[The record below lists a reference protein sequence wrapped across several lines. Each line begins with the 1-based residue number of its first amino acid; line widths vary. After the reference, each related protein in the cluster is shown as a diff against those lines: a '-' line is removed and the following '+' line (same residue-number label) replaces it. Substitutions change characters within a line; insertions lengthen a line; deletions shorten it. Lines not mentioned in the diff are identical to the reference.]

1 MTSTS
6 TKLTARRYQRR
17 RMSRIAKGLLG
28 PAVQK
33 TAFAKIAKGGG
44 LGSSGYIRPL
54 SKHLVVAVPVAGYEP
69 PPLVA
74 QRFLPSH
81 PLLPPTCDAR
91 QEDIGLN
98 DVRERRTEFG
108 IIFPF
113 SSRQL
118 GACSIEDFPVLAI

>member
-1 MTSTS
+1 MRRA
-6 TKLTARRYQRR
+6 TAAY
-17 RMSRIAKGLLG
+17 SEGDWVS
-28 PAVQK
+28 PWQK
-33 TAFAKIAKGGG
+33 VAAATHTFGCVIC
-44 LGSSGYIRPL
+44 RPL
-54 SKHLVVAVPVAGYEP
+54 SEHLVAAVPVAGYEP